1 MSLSQVNIDKLNMN
15 GLYHCNPVPEWLPS
29 WKRDNPYWC
38 RNWTF
43 RVRKYDDDYYMYD
56 TYWATGDENPVL
68 LTDENFDLFEL
79 VFDFNDVEKFSGTYN
94 QWLTY
99 PDDKR
104 WNVSIDSG
112 GINNGR
118 YFILK
123 GAMPLKERV
132 LARLKDKIGMLE
144 GELEYKKIYLK
155 RVEEDKMDLRFIPL

>member
-1 MSLSQVNIDKLNMN
+1 MSLSQENINKLCMT
-15 GLYHCNPVPEWLPS
+15 GLYRCEPVLEWLPS
-29 WKRDNPYWC
+29 YKRKDPYWC
-38 RNWTF
+38 KNWTF
-43 RVRKYDDDYYMYD
+43 RVHEYKGKYYMSD
-56 TYWATGDENPVL
+56 TYWATGDEYPIE
-68 LTDENFDLFEL
+68 LTDEIFDKFKL
-79 VFDFNDVEKFSGTYN
+79 VFDFNDVEKFSGSYN

-99 PDDKR
+99 PDDQR

-144 GELEYKKIYLK
+144 GELEYKKICLK